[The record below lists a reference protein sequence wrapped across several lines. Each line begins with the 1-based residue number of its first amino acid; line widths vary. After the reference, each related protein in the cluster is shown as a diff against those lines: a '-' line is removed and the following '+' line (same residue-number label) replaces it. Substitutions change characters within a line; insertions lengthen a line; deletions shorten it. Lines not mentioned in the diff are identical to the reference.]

1 MYSFQSIGHSINA
14 KNAEI
19 YKSVYLRSRQ
29 TVRLCTSKHFSSG
42 WHKSFSSQFSMTI
55 KLPSNLSLSLTTA
68 MAFCKRFFCTENMN
82 QINKRHS
89 MVKHIKH
96 KTSCMK
102 LSSTRFVVTELFF
115 SKSAFVMF
123 GVKKEH
129 TLLRFYV
136 KCNKTSPLR
145 AVIVQQC

>member
-1 MYSFQSIGHSINA
+1 MLKFTNRSTYEAGKLCGYVHRSISVLVGINPFHHSFLWRLSCLQIYHCLWPQQWHSA
-14 KNAEI
+14 
-19 YKSVYLRSRQ
+19 RD
-29 TVRLCTSKHFSSG
+29 
-42 WHKSFSSQFSMTI
+42 
-55 KLPSNLSLSLTTA
+55 
-68 MAFCKRFFCTENMN
+68 FFCTENMN

-136 KCNKTSPLR
+136 KCNKTSP
-145 AVIVQQC
+145 